1 MFFNGTGNINMRNGS
16 GVQSS
21 PGGSFPV
28 VAATLI
34 ESTKFNNTINDIN
47 TELTRSIASDGQTTI
62 TANLPMG
69 GFKHTG
75 AAAGAATGEYAEYA
89 QMVAAIAAGGFPS
102 GTNMP
107 FYQASPPTGWTA
119 TAIQNDSM
127 MRVVT
132 AAGTGGTSG
141 AGAGHSP
148 ILNNVVTS
156 HTHVFTGSALAA
168 HTHTDSGHTHTVNGD
183 NGGAGGGGG
192 DSGRATTLL
201 RTPIT
206 NTGFANISSVS
217 AGTPTGTNANNAGAA
232 DWKPKYMDFC
242 VGTKT

>member
-1 MFFNGTGNINMRNGS
+1 MG
-16 GVQSS
+16 
-21 PGGSFPV
+21 
-28 VAATLI
+28 L
-34 ESTKFNNTINDIN
+34 ESTTVISGLISSNPTSGDPVSQGDDHITMIKAVLKNTFPGVGGVGFA
-47 TELTRSIASDGQTTI
+47 TQI
-62 TANLPMG
+62 TATEAEINQLHGKTNLDW
-69 GFKHTG
+69 
-75 AAAGAATGEYAEYA
+75 
-89 QMVAAIAAGGFPS
+89 FPS
-102 GTNMP
+102 GTKMP

-156 HTHVFTGSALAA
+156 HTHVFTGDPLAA

-206 NTGFANISSVS
+206 NAGFAVISSNS
-217 AGTPTGTNANNAGAA
+217 AGTPSGTNATNAGAA
-232 DWKPKYMDFC
+232 NWQPKYMDFC